1 LVERRDPA
9 SEEQVAAAER
19 LLEVRLPEQYRRFL
33 VEEAN
38 GARPEQNLL
47 HDDESGAGVD
57 EYLGIDQSGDSDLV
71 VVYETF
77 RDRVPSWLLP
87 VAHAPGGNL
96 ICLSLREEDRG
107 TVWFWDHE
115 QEAEE
120 GDPPREDNLTM
131 VAESFDEFASRLVAP
146 DDADVPE
153 PTVREVWV
161 DPKLDEI
168 LRRQREQG

>member
-1 LVERRDPA
+1 
-9 SEEQVAAAER
+9 
-19 LLEVRLPEQYRRFL
+19 
-33 VEEAN
+33 
-38 GARPEQNLL
+38 
-47 HDDESGAGVD
+47 
-57 EYLGIDQSGDSDLV
+57 
-71 VVYETF
+71 
-77 RDRVPSWLLP
+77 

>member
-1 LVERRDPA
+1 VTVRLVERRDPA

-77 RDRVPSWLLP
+77 RE
-87 VAHAPGGNL
+87 G
-96 ICLSLREEDRG
+96 CLRG
-107 TVWFWDHE
+107 
-115 QEAEE
+115 
-120 GDPPREDNLTM
+120 
-131 VAESFDEFASRLVAP
+131 SFP
-146 DDADVPE
+146 W
-153 PTVREVWV
+153 PTH
-161 DPKLDEI
+161 PAAT
-168 LRRQREQG
+168 